1 MSGGSQGKKIRVVL
15 ADDHTMFRQGLR
27 EMLLTGGD
35 IEVVGEAE
43 DGRGALEEI
52 RRHKPDVAILDVE
65 MPGLDAREVLI
76 RLPEVSPE
84 TQPVI
89 VTVFAEARLAR
100 ELVRL
105 GARAY
110 VTKNATLQ
118 ELLAAVRSAARSP
131 GGDNVLLAV
140 PRGLIEGA
148 GGAEDCEL
156 SERELEIL
164 LLVARGLSNRQVASE
179 LHLAEATVKRHLA
192 NIYTKLNV
200 GSRGEAVR
208 RALSKGWF
216 TSHDVTRR

>member
-1 MSGGSQGKKIRVVL
+1 MTGERIRVVL

-43 DGRGALEEI
+43 NGRAALEEI

-65 MPGLDAREVLI
+65 MPEMDAREVLL
-76 RLPEVSPE
+76 RLPETSPQ
-84 TQPVI
+84 TRTVI

-110 VTKNATLQ
+110 VTKSATLQ
-118 ELLAAVRSAARSP
+118 ELLAAVRSAARNTS
-131 GGDNVLLAV
+131 GDNVFLAV
-140 PRGLIEGA
+140 PRGLIEGS
-148 GGAEDCEL
+148 GGTEGCEL

-192 NIYTKLNV
+192 NVYAKLNV

-208 RALSKGWF
+208 KALSKGWF
-216 TSHDVTRR
+216 TSHDVTRS